1 MNKLKFSEETILS
14 VSKTTLANANA
25 HAHQA
30 GLAEFGISQQLLDDF
45 EANIQAAEALPNEV
59 SSRID
64 LRDMTRGKDEA
75 LEACYQWGRMF
86 RARLQLAFGNTSAQ
100 AKAFPVK
107 NSKPP
112 SAARAK

>member
-14 VSKTTLANANA
+14 VSKTTLANA

-64 LRDMTRGKDEA
+64 LRDMTPRKGRSPGSLLPVGAHVPRSPATGLRQHLRPGKSFS
-75 LEACYQWGRMF
+75 R
-86 RARLQLAFGNTSAQ
+86 
-100 AKAFPVK
+100 
-107 NSKPP
+107 
-112 SAARAK
+112 